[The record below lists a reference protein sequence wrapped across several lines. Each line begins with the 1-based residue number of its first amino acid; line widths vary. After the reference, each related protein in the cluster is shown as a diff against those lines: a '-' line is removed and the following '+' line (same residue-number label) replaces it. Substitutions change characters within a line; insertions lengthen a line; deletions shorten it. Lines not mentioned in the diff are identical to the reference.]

1 MEIKTVIGICAGLLT
16 AVSAVP
22 QIVKIIKEKKAQSV
36 SPVMFYVL
44 LAGNLL
50 WCWYG
55 VLLTELPILLTNAFS
70 VLCDVAMI
78 VLNYKYS
85 RKT

>member
-1 MEIKTVIGICAGLLT
+1 MEIKTIIGICAGLLT
-16 AVSAVP
+16 AISAVP
-22 QIVKIIKEKKAQSV
+22 QIVKVIKEKKAQSV

-55 VLLTELPILLTNAFS
+55 MLLNEMPILLTNAFS
-70 VLCDVAMI
+70 VLCDLAMI